1 MRVGMLS
8 VNCTLEVRY
17 CITGVNVYMDM
28 NLVNIKKEKNLTDL
42 SNLTAFFSP
51 ALLISHITNQ
61 KDNVCFF

>member
-28 NLVNIKKEKNLTDL
+28 NLVDIKKEKSLTDL
-42 SNLTAFFSP
+42 SYLTAFFP
-51 ALLISHITNQ
+51 LL
-61 KDNVCFF
+61 C